1 MKLEQKV
8 EEAKIADEVWNKYG
22 VDEDELNE
30 AIGYYNLVMDPEIY
44 KLYAKKTTYMELDPL
59 YFNTT
64 DQRKIQKKSF

>member
-1 MKLEQKV
+1 MATTVSNDWHELKLEQKV

-44 KLYAKKTTYMELDPL
+44 K
-59 YFNTT
+59 
-64 DQRKIQKKSF
+64 